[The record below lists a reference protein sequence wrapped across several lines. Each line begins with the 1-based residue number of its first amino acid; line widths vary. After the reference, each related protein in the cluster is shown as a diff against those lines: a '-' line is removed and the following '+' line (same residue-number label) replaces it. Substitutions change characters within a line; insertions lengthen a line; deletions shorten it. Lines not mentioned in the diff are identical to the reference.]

1 MKTNIKEIIKSK
13 GDDTF
18 ERVMRRY
25 GVVSKEA
32 EKLYDEIINSTA
44 SEDGASDSVL
54 YLKILDVNTNIDFDP
69 DTALTYNSPEIEE
82 FFSDAYSL
90 GAKDYDTSKP
100 MYSVN
105 AALGYAIKI
114 AVEAKKKEL
123 GKPNIYD
130 SLQKRV
136 PILAIRTTASFV
148 NGELI
153 YPEKLM
159 ILGRD
164 FIKYDDSI
172 YGSSDSDYGY
182 IIDEGGEYPYSH
194 PTCVVNISSEGL
206 RITNIE

>member
-1 MKTNIKEIIKSK
+1 MNTLKDIIKSK

-18 ERVMRRY
+18 ERAMRRY
-25 GVVSKEA
+25 GVVPKEA

-44 SEDGASDSVL
+44 SEGGDSDSVL
-54 YLKILDVNTNIDFDP
+54 YLKVLDVNTSIDLDP
-69 DTALTYNSPEIEE
+69 DTTLTYDSPEIKE
-82 FFSDAYSL
+82 FFSDAWSL
-90 GAKDYDTSKP
+90 GAKEYSSQKP

-105 AALGYAIKI
+105 AALGYAVKI

-136 PILAIRTTASFV
+136 PILAIRTTASFE
-148 NGELI
+148 NGELV

-172 YGSSDSDYGY
+172 YGSVDNDYAY
-182 IIDEGGEYPYSH
+182 AIEENEGYPYRH
-194 PTCVVNISSEGL
+194 PACVVNISAEGL
-206 RITNIE
+206 KITNIE

>member
-1 MKTNIKEIIKSK
+1 MNTLKDIIKSK

-18 ERVMRRY
+18 ERAMRRY
-25 GVVSKEA
+25 GIVPKEA
-32 EKLYDEIINSTA
+32 EKLYDKIINSTA
-44 SEDGASDSVL
+44 SEGSDSDSVL
-54 YLKILDVNTNIDFDP
+54 YLKILDVNTSIDFDL
-69 DTALTYNSPEIEE
+69 DTALTYDSPKIKE
-82 FFSDAYSL
+82 FFSDAWSL
-90 GAKDYDTSKP
+90 GAKEYYSQNP

-105 AALGYAIKI
+105 VALGYAVKI

-136 PILAIRTTASFV
+136 PILAIRTTALFE
-148 NGELI
+148 NGELV

-172 YGSSDSDYGY
+172 YGSADNEYAY
-182 IIDEGGEYPYSH
+182 AIDEDGEYPYSY
-194 PTCVVNISSEGL
+194 PSCVVNISAEGL
-206 RITNIE
+206 KITNVE

>member
-1 MKTNIKEIIKSK
+1 MNTLKDIIKSK

-18 ERVMRRY
+18 ERAMRRY
-25 GVVSKEA
+25 GVVPKEA
-32 EKLYDEIINSTA
+32 EKLYDKIINSTA
-44 SEDGASDSVL
+44 SEGGDSDSVL
-54 YLKILDVNTNIDFDP
+54 YLKVLDVNTSIDGNP
-69 DTALTYNSPEIEE
+69 DAAFTYNSPEIEE
-82 FFSDAYSL
+82 FFSDAWSL
-90 GAKDYDTSKP
+90 GAKDYYSQKP

-136 PILAIRTTASFV
+136 PILAIRTPELYE
-148 NGELI
+148 NGELV

-172 YGSSDSDYGY
+172 
-182 IIDEGGEYPYSH
+182 
-194 PTCVVNISSEGL
+194 
-206 RITNIE
+206 